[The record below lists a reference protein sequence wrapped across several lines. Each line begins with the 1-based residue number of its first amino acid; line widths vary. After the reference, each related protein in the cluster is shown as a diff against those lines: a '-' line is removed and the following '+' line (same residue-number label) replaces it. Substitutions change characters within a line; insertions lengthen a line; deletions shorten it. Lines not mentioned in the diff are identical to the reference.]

1 MFYDI
6 VKSFCHFNANLLI
19 NILNHDDTINTILT
33 EAKTTC
39 TGSLEPYNNLFTF
52 QVMKYSWPTINKN
65 YPLWHLQCNES
76 KNVNIWK
83 TSADNEANV
92 LMCLNVDSEFH
103 YIVTVNGKQC
113 ELDWLELPNFISNTL
128 YTRFFI
134 NITIS

>member
-1 MFYDI
+1 MM
-6 VKSFCHFNANLLI
+6 
-19 NILNHDDTINTILT
+19 ILSTLLT

-83 TSADNEANV
+83 TSADKPVQVV
-92 LMCLNVDSEFH
+92 LASVSSVDSIIMI
-103 YIVTVNGKQC
+103 YDIDK
-113 ELDWLELPNFISNTL
+113 
-128 YTRFFI
+128 
-134 NITIS
+134 